1 MMTQRHTTPG
11 HNALFNLCQ
20 AVNLRAL
27 DLGAALE
34 AIVVPLEEVGAY
46 GFARIVALLAQEA
59 KGLANDVEDI
69 PWTKG
74 GDDA

>member
-1 MMTQRHTTPG
+1 MSKQRTTPD

-20 AVNLRAL
+20 AANLRAL
-27 DLGAALE
+27 DLRAALE
-34 AIVVPLEEVGAY
+34 AIVVPLEEAGVY

-59 KGLANDVEDI
+59 GELATDVEDI

>member
-1 MMTQRHTTPG
+1 MPKQHTTPDYN
-11 HNALFNLCQ
+11 HLTELCE

-34 AIVVPLEEVGAY
+34 AIVVPLEEAGVY
-46 GFARIVALLAQEA
+46 GFARIVELLAQEA
-59 KGLANDVEDI
+59 KGLATDVEDI

>member
-1 MMTQRHTTPG
+1 
-11 HNALFNLCQ
+11 
-20 AVNLRAL
+20 
-27 DLGAALE
+27 
-34 AIVVPLEEVGAY
+34 VPLEEAGVY

-59 KGLANDVEDI
+59 GELATDVEDI